1 MSLPVILTEQAKQD
15 LRDIWRGL
23 TEFAVL
29 KRADDRM
36 IAIRKKFYCLGS
48 FRVLGVVVMSYC
60 RD

>member
-36 IAIRKKFYCLGS
+36 IAIRKKL
-48 FRVLGVVVMSYC
+48 LNN
-60 RD
+60 